1 MRLQLFLAKAGIAS
15 RRHSEELIK
24 RGEISVNGRIV
35 TDMGVQVDPEVDHIL
50 HQGRPVELEQKQVLI
65 MFNKPAGVLSTMQRG
80 REQGQTLA
88 EVIKWP
94 GRIFPVGRLDRET
107 AGLMLL
113 TNDGDLAQKLSH
125 PRFEH
130 EKEYEVTVA
139 SEPTAEQIQRLNQ
152 SFVIEDY
159 KTRPARIVQI
169 KPRTLRFVLKEGRK
183 RQIREMC
190 RQTKLHIQRLIRVR
204 IGSYQ
209 LGNLAAGQWRVIDQK
224 S

>member
-1 MRLQLFLAKAGIAS
+1 MRLQLYLAKAGIAS
-15 RRHSEELIK
+15 RRHSEELI
-24 RGEISVNGRIV
+24 RQGEVAVNGQTV
-35 TDMGVQVDPEVDHIL
+35 TDMGVQVDPEIDQVTY
-50 HQGRPVELEQKQVLI
+50 QGRLVEIQSKRVLI

-94 GRIFPVGRLDRET
+94 GRIFPIGRLDRDT

-113 TNDGDLAQKLSH
+113 TNDGELAQKLSH
-125 PRFEH
+125 PRYEH

-139 SEPTAEQIQRLNQ
+139 TEPTSEQIQHLNQ
-152 SFVIEDY
+152 SFVVEDY
-159 KTRPARIVQI
+159 KTRPASVIQI
-169 KPRTLRFVLKEGRK
+169 KPNVLRFVLMEGRK

-190 RQTKLHIQRLIRVR
+190 RQTKLRIQRLIRVR

-209 LGNLAAGQWRVIDQK
+209 LGNLAAGQWRVIE
-224 S
+224 